1 MGSVTVD
8 CNIVVYLL
16 KVRLGG
22 FKMND
27 DVMLHI
33 SVSKTNDSVQI
44 IIMREIFIQVGYMC
58 CRSQCLQKTAIKRTM
73 KDTTEAI
80 CASRKK

>member
-1 MGSVTVD
+1 MSSRAPAVKLESIVGSVTVD

-44 IIMREIFIQVGYMC
+44 IIMREILIHVVYMC
-58 CRSQCLQKTAIKRTM
+58 RRSRCLQKTATK
-73 KDTTEAI
+73 
-80 CASRKK
+80 